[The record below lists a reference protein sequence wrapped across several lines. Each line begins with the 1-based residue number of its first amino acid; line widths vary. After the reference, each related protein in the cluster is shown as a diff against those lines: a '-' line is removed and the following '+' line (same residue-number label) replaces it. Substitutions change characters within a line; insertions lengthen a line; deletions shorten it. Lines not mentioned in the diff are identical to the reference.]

1 LQGGFFVCIR
11 LTRFYY
17 FGANFKMDLSFLNQ
31 VIWGNTI
38 KGYLLFVGL
47 LLLCVLLRKLFSRLL
62 SRLLLTLFGRF
73 GKELNAKVFVDML
86 VKPVEFFISLWLI
99 YVAVN
104 QLNYPLNESI
114 YTRKT
119 LVDKVEILKTIT
131 IIQVVDKLFLL
142 LIIIALFWIAL
153 RIIDFIAHVFA
164 YRASLTESKEDDQLV
179 PFVKELVKITTVT
192 IGFFV
197 MLGYVFEINVL
208 TLITGLGI
216 GGIAIA
222 LAAKESLE
230 NLLGSF
236 TIFVDKPFVVGD
248 FVKVNGVEGTVE
260 KVGFRSTRI
269 RTAEKSLVTMPN
281 KKMIDTPLENMTV
294 RNYRRIKFNIG
305 LTYNTPVEDIRAIA
319 DKITT
324 YINSHPQTND
334 DAIVTFENFGSSSL
348 DLQVLYYIQMMDYNP
363 YLKVKEEINFKII
376 EIVQQSPGD
385 FAFPT
390 QTVIHQYT
398 APSAD
403 TIK

>member
-1 LQGGFFVCIR
+1 
-11 LTRFYY
+11 
-17 FGANFKMDLSFLNQ
+17 MDFSFLNKI
-31 VIWGNTI
+31 VWGNSI
-38 KGYLLFVGL
+38 KSILLFVGI
-47 LLLCVLLRKLFSRLL
+47 LLLCVLLKKVFSRLL
-62 SRLLLTLFGRF
+62 SRLLLMLFGRF
-73 GKELNAKVFVDML
+73 GKELNAAVFVDLL

-99 YVAVN
+99 YLAVN
-104 QLNYPLNESI
+104 QLSYPLNESI

-119 LVDKVEILKTIT
+119 IVDKVEVVKTIT

-142 LIIIALFWIAL
+142 LMIISLFWIVL

-164 YRASLTESKEDDQLV
+164 YRASLTDSKEDDQLV
-179 PFVKELVKITTVT
+179 PFVKELVKITAVTV
-192 IGFFV
+192 GFFV
-197 MLGYVFEINVL
+197 TLGYVFEINVL

-248 FVKVNGVEGTVE
+248 FVKVNGIEGTVE

-294 RNYRRIKFNIG
+294 RNYRRIKFNVG
-305 LTYNTPVEDIRAIA
+305 LTYNTPVEEIRAIA

-324 YINSHPQTND
+324 YINSHAQTND

-348 DLQVLYYIQMMDYNP
+348 DLQVLYYIEMMDYNP
-363 YLKVKEEINFKII
+363 YLKIKEEINFKII
-376 EIVQQSPGD
+376 EIVQQSLGD

-390 QTVIHQYT
+390 QTVIHQYE
-398 APSAD
+398 APPAD
-403 TIK
+403 PNK

>member
-1 LQGGFFVCIR
+1 
-11 LTRFYY
+11 
-17 FGANFKMDLSFLNQ
+17 MDLSFLNQ
-31 VIWGNTI
+31 IFWGNTF
-38 KGYLLFVGL
+38 KGYILFVVV
-47 LLLCVLLRKLFSRLL
+47 LLLCILFKKLFSRLL
-62 SRLLLTLFGRF
+62 SRVILMLFGRF
-73 GKELNAKVFVDML
+73 GKELNAAVFVDL
-86 VKPVEFFISLWLI
+86 LIKPVEFFISLWLV
-99 YVAVN
+99 YLAVN

-114 YTRKT
+114 YTRKSI
-119 LVDKVEILKTIT
+119 VDKVEIIKTIK
-131 IIQVVDKLFLL
+131 IIEVIDKLFLL

-305 LTYNTPVEDIRAIA
+305 LTYNTPVEEIITIA

-324 YINSHPQTND
+324 YINAHPKTND
-334 DAIVTFENFGSSSL
+334 DAIVTFENFGTSSL
-348 DLQVLYYIQMMDYNP
+348 DLQVLYYIEMMDYNP
-363 YLKVKEEINFKII
+363 YLKIKEEINFKII
-376 EIVQQSPGD
+376 EIVQQSMGD

-390 QTVIHQYT
+390 QTVIHQYE
-398 APSAD
+398 AP
-403 TIK
+403 TQGNTNK

>member
-1 LQGGFFVCIR
+1 
-11 LTRFYY
+11 
-17 FGANFKMDLSFLNQ
+17 MDFSFLNRI
-31 VIWGNTI
+31 VLGNSVKSI
-38 KGYLLFVGL
+38 LLFAGI
-47 LLLCVLLRKLFSRLL
+47 LLLCILLKKVFSRLL
-62 SRLLLTLFGRF
+62 SRLLLVLFGRF
-73 GKELNAKVFVDML
+73 GKELNAAIFVDL
-86 VKPVEFFISLWLI
+86 LIKPVEFFVSLWLI
-99 YVAVN
+99 YLAVN
-104 QLNYPLNESI
+104 QLSYPLNESI

-119 LVDKVEILKTIT
+119 IIDKIEVVKTIT

-142 LIIIALFWIAL
+142 LMIISLFWIAL
-153 RIIDFIAHVFA
+153 RIIDFMAHVFA
-164 YRASLTESKEDDQLV
+164 YRASLTDSKEDDQLV

-197 MLGYVFEINVL
+197 TLGYVFEINVL

-294 RNYRRIKFNIG
+294 RNYRRIKFNVG
-305 LTYNTPVEDIRAIA
+305 LTYNTPVEEIRTIA

-324 YINSHPQTND
+324 YINSHLQTND

-348 DLQVLYYIQMMDYNP
+348 DLQVLYYIEMMDYNP
-363 YLKVKEEINFKII
+363 YLKIKEEINFKII
-376 EIVQQSPGD
+376 EIVQQSLGD

-390 QTVIHQYT
+390 QTVIHQYEERSNGT
-398 APSAD
+398 EAEPPSIHPVPAKKD
-403 TIK
+403 

>member
-1 LQGGFFVCIR
+1 
-11 LTRFYY
+11 
-17 FGANFKMDLSFLNQ
+17 MDFSFLNKI
-31 VIWGNTI
+31 VWGNSVKSI
-38 KGYLLFVGL
+38 LLFAGII
-47 LLLCVLLRKLFSRLL
+47 LLCILLKKVFSRLL
-62 SRLLLTLFGRF
+62 SRLLLVLFGRF
-73 GKELNAKVFVDML
+73 GKELNAEVFVDML

-99 YVAVN
+99 YLAVN

-119 LVDKVEILKTIT
+119 IVDKIEIIKTIT

-142 LIIIALFWIAL
+142 LMIIALFWIAL

-319 DKITT
+319 DKITE
-324 YINSHPQTND
+324 YINSHTQTSD
-334 DAIVTFENFGSSSL
+334 DAIVTFENFGTSSL
-348 DLQVLYYIQMMDYNP
+348 DLQVLYYIEMMDYNP

-376 EIVQQSPGD
+376 EIVQQSQGD

-398 APSAD
+398 NPPVEPGKA
-403 TIK
+403 

>member
-1 LQGGFFVCIR
+1 
-11 LTRFYY
+11 
-17 FGANFKMDLSFLNQ
+17 MDFNFLNQ
-31 VIWGNTI
+31 VYWGNSI
-38 KGYLLFVGL
+38 KGYMLFAGI
-47 LLLCVLLRKLFSRLL
+47 LLLCILLKKFFSRLL
-62 SRLLLTLFGRF
+62 SRVLLMLFGRF
-73 GKELNAKVFVDML
+73 GEELNAAVFVDLL
-86 VKPVEFFISLWLI
+86 VKPVEFFVSLWLI
-99 YVAVN
+99 YLSVN
-104 QLNYPLNESI
+104 QLEYPLNETI
-114 YTRKT
+114 YKRKHI
-119 LVDKVEILKTIT
+119 VDKVEIINSVT

-142 LIIIALFWIAL
+142 LMIISLFWIAL

-179 PFVKELVKITTVT
+179 PFIKELVKITTTT

-248 FVKVNGVEGTVE
+248 FVKVNGIEGTVE

-305 LTYNTPVEDIRAIA
+305 LTYNTPVEEIRTIA
-319 DKITT
+319 AKIAA
-324 YINSHPQTND
+324 YINGHTQTND

-348 DLQVLYYIQMMDYNP
+348 DLQVLYYVQMMDYNP
-363 YLKVKEEINFKII
+363 YLKIKEEINFKII
-376 EIVQQSPGD
+376 EIVQQSLGD

-390 QTVIHQYT
+390 QTVIHQYE
-398 APSAD
+398 APPAG
-403 TIK
+403 TFGVQPRK

>member
-1 LQGGFFVCIR
+1 MDLGFLNSIVWGNSIR
-11 LTRFYY
+11 SYIL
-17 FGANFKMDLSFLNQ
+17 FGA
-31 VIWGNTI
+31 I
-38 KGYLLFVGL
+38 
-47 LLLCVLLRKLFSRLL
+47 LLLCLIFKKVFSRWL
-62 SRLLLTLFGRF
+62 SRFLLFLFGRF
-73 GKELNAKVFVDML
+73 GKELNAGIFADLL
-86 VKPVEFFISLWLI
+86 VKPFEFFISLWLYYLAI
-99 YVAVN
+99 N
-104 QLNYPLNESI
+104 QLDYPFNEHI
-114 YTRKT
+114 FKRKT
-119 LVDKVEILKTIT
+119 IVDKVEVIT
-131 IIQVVDKLFLL
+131 SISIMQVIDKLFLTL
-142 LIIIALFWIAL
+142 MILSLFWIIL
-153 RIIDFIAHVFA
+153 RVIDFVAHVFA

-179 PFVKELVKITTVT
+179 PFVKELVKITTIT

-294 RNYRRIKFNIG
+294 RNYRRIKFNVG
-305 LTYNTPVEDIRAIA
+305 LTYNTPIEEIRAIA

-324 YINSHPQTND
+324 YINGNPKTND

-348 DLQVLYYIQMMDYNP
+348 DIQVLYYIEMMDYNP
-363 YLKVKEEINFKII
+363 YLKVKEEINFAII
-376 EIVQQSPGD
+376 GIIQASSGD

-390 QTVIHQYT
+390 QTVIHQYNEQPPT
-398 APSAD
+398 IVQQPTD
-403 TIK
+403 TK

>member
-1 LQGGFFVCIR
+1 
-11 LTRFYY
+11 
-17 FGANFKMDLSFLNQ
+17 MDTSFLNN

-38 KGYLLFVGL
+38 KGYLLFMGI
-47 LLLCVLLRKLFSRLL
+47 LLLCIFFKKLFSRLF
-62 SRLLLTLFGRF
+62 SHFLLALFGRF
-73 GKELNAKVFVDML
+73 GKELNAAIFVDL
-86 VKPVEFFISLWLI
+86 LLKPIEFFISLWLI
-99 YVAVN
+99 YLAVN
-104 QLNYPLNESI
+104 QLNYPLNEAI

-119 LVDKVEILKTIT
+119 VVNKLEVINTIT

-142 LIIIALFWIAL
+142 LMIISLFWIAL

-164 YRASLTESKEDDQLV
+164 YRAAQTESKEDDQLV
-179 PFVKELVKITTVT
+179 PFVKELVKITTVS
-192 IGFFV
+192 IAFFV
-197 MLGYVFEINVL
+197 VLGYVFEINVL

-236 TIFVDKPFVVGD
+236 TIFVDRPFVVGD

-294 RNYRRIKFNIG
+294 RNYRRIKFNVG
-305 LTYNTPVEDIRAIA
+305 LTYNTPVQEIKNIA
-319 DKITT
+319 QKITD
-324 YINSHPQTND
+324 YIDAHPKTNN
-334 DAIVTFENFGSSSL
+334 DAIVTFEDFGASSL
-348 DLQVLYYIQMMDYNP
+348 DLQVLYYIEMMDYNL
-363 YLKVKEEINFKII
+363 YLKIKEEINFKIV
-376 EIVQQSPGD
+376 EIVQESSGD

-390 QTVIHQYT
+390 QTVIHQYE
-398 APSAD
+398 APQPGSSLAQ
-403 TIK
+403 

>member
-1 LQGGFFVCIR
+1 MQ
-11 LTRFYY
+11 
-17 FGANFKMDLSFLNQ
+17 
-31 VIWGNTI
+31 
-38 KGYLLFVGL
+38 
-47 LLLCVLLRKLFSRLL
+47 
-62 SRLLLTLFGRF
+62 
-73 GKELNAKVFVDML
+73 

-99 YVAVN
+99 YLAVN
-104 QLNYPLNESI
+104 QLTYPLNESI

-119 LVDKVEILKTIT
+119 VVDKIEIIKTIT

-142 LIIIALFWIAL
+142 LMIISLFWIAL
-153 RIIDFIAHVFA
+153 RIVDFIAHVFA

-179 PFVKELVKITTVT
+179 PFVKELIKITTVT
-192 IGFFV
+192 FGFFV
-197 MLGYVFEINVL
+197 TLGYVFEINVL

-236 TIFVDKPFVVGD
+236 TIFVDKPFIVGD
-248 FVKVNGVEGTVE
+248 FVKVNGIEGTVE

-305 LTYNTPVEDIRAIA
+305 LTYNTPVEEIKAIA
-319 DKITT
+319 HQITS
-324 YINSHPQTND
+324 YIDTHPKTNN
-334 DAIVTFENFGSSSL
+334 DAIVTFENFGTSSL
-348 DLQVLYYIQMMDYNP
+348 DLQVLYYIEMMDYNP

-376 EIVQQSPGD
+376 EIVQQSQGD

-390 QTVIHQYT
+390 QTVIHQSSPPVPET
-398 APSAD
+398 N
-403 TIK
+403 K